1 MNTNTNQ
8 INFLK
13 KNSIKLRIKVLE
25 AVYKA
30 GKGHIGGAYS
40 MIDILTVLFYGGFL
54 KHDPK
59 NPNWKERDIF
69 LLSKGHAGIGLYCIL
84 SDRGFFE
91 EKHLFELNNGGLLGE
106 HPDANIPGIEVVGG
120 SLGHGLGIA
129 CGMAKADKLNLN
141 PRKYFVLMGDGE
153 LYEGSVWEAILFTCY
168 HNLSNLILIID
179 RNRYIA
185 TAGTEEVNSLSSI
198 SDKMHSFGFNVIEI
212 DAHNIEEI
220 YSNLTAINDFK
231 SKKPTVLIANSVKG
245 KGVSFME
252 NEVSWHHGG
261 IREDTYKKAKMEL
274 ETTLGD

>member
-25 AVYKA
+25 AVYNGA

-40 MIDILTVLFYGGFL
+40 MMDILTVLFYGGIV
-54 KHDPK
+54 KHDPENSK
-59 NPNWKERDIF
+59 WEKRDIF
-69 LLSKGHAGIGLYCIL
+69 LLSKGHAGIGLYCVL
-84 SDRGFFE
+84 SDRGFFD
-91 EKHLFELNNGGLLGE
+91 EKNLFELNNGDLLGE
-106 HPDANIPGIEVVGG
+106 HPDFNIPGIEVVGG

-153 LYEGSVWEAILFTCY
+153 LYEGSVWEAILFTCH

-252 NEVSWHHGG
+252 NEVSC
-261 IREDTYKKAKMEL
+261 IME
-274 ETTLGD
+274 E